1 MIRSFDTPIGFLTI
15 QIEQSH
21 HYSKRR
27 RISENFYAEMEKK
40 TSWVCTVVTQV
51 SLCFALYIALNLGHP
66 QNFIYGRPTSLDLH
80 FISVKGGF
88 RPLQKQLDLLKQMEM
103 VAKTYRARFVVSSS
117 ELGED
122 DPLFQNATQ
131 LFPTLR
137 LPWYTSCSTRTSKRP
152 EVGCF
157 AEKFKISNGKT
168 LDIIGVDTELLQ
180 ESALRGSL
188 SGNRKNQLHWMIRT
202 LERNTSNWRIVVGY
216 QPLVVCGENNEKM
229 EKQDVFE
236 NLRRI
241 FMKLEVN
248 VYLSGQDCT
257 SHTQQSSVA
266 FIGNPCLNQK
276 EEPYS
281 FFVNGNSLLSQ
292 ELANGFLLHRVSPMQ
307 IVTYYITSSGDIA
320 YKTVLQQKGREAM

>member
-1 MIRSFDTPIGFLTI
+1 
-15 QIEQSH
+15 
-21 HYSKRR
+21 
-27 RISENFYAEMEKK
+27 MEKK

-180 ESALRGSL
+180 KESALRGSL